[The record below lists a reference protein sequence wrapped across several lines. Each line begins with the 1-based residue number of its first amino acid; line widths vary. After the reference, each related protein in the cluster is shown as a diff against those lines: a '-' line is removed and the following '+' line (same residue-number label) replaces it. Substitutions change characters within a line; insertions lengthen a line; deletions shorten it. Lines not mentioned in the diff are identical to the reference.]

1 MADLE
6 SKTWAKLLG
15 FYSDAQIKTWVIVP
29 AWVWKISVNLFP
41 KGHLVFETFSELL
54 LNCKK
59 NLQPRCWIYNCE
71 DLMKISFKS
80 HTNSHVYNLLTQS
93 TMLVLNMWTYFPSL
107 SWNYH
112 ISMVEQQRNGPC
124 TKMRLCHIYTDGT
137 TKRKTQPFPGL
148 DTGWAL
154 TAKRHCMLQPD
165 KPYNYVSAGIHTNS
179 HSAGTTKPPF
189 RHAKL
194 YIPAQEAGQ
203 EGKHL
208 QAINAES

>member
-1 MADLE
+1 
-6 SKTWAKLLG
+6 
-15 FYSDAQIKTWVIVP
+15 
-29 AWVWKISVNLFP
+29 
-41 KGHLVFETFSELL
+41 
-54 LNCKK
+54 
-59 NLQPRCWIYNCE
+59 
-71 DLMKISFKS
+71 
-80 HTNSHVYNLLTQS
+80 
-93 TMLVLNMWTYFPSL
+93 
-107 SWNYH
+107 
-112 ISMVEQQRNGPC
+112 MVEQQRNGPC

-194 YIPAQEAGQ
+194 YISAQEP
-203 EGKHL
+203 
-208 QAINAES
+208 

>member
-1 MADLE
+1 M
-6 SKTWAKLLG
+6 
-15 FYSDAQIKTWVIVP
+15 
-29 AWVWKISVNLFP
+29 
-41 KGHLVFETFSELL
+41 
-54 LNCKK
+54 
-59 NLQPRCWIYNCE
+59 
-71 DLMKISFKS
+71 ISFNQITHK
-80 HTNSHVYNLLTQS
+80 
-93 TMLVLNMWTYFPSL
+93 FPSL
-107 SWNYH
+107 QLVNPVYDVSIKYVNIFSFFKLRNDH

-165 KPYNYVSAGIHTNS
+165 KPYNYVSTGIRTNS

-203 EGKHL
+203 EGTHL
-208 QAINAES
+208 QTINAES